1 MTIWEAI
8 ILPIAAFCQQIY
20 RLRSALFSHTY
31 PSRGREY
38 FPVLLG
44 RPARE
49 RVVSDGVFESGSGM
63 FMGATVVCI
72 VVIASDVGNEGNG
85 HGGGS
90 IPGRPPHGD
99 KGSGKG
105 MVDSFVGASE
115 GILGCDVGTGIGM
128 GIAAGGVFGASDD
141 VGAVKDVVGKEVAVV
156 LSSLS
161 CCNKSA
167 RFEGRPGIELLD
179 DVETEGDEIWS
190 NTKGRITEP
199 VVMTRGSLSVVEKAD
214 RYASCTGSA
223 GLSGIMLGSEY
234 VTSATSFS
242 YSAWICFASLCAPHS
257 GIMGERTDRLTSR
270 GG

>member
-1 MTIWEAI
+1 MTIWETI
-8 ILPIAAFCQQIY
+8 TLPIAAFCQQIY

-31 PSRGREY
+31 PSRGREC

-63 FMGATVVCI
+63 SMGAAVVCI
-72 VVIASDVGNEGNG
+72 VDIASDVGNEGNG

-90 IPGRPPHGD
+90 IPGRPPHGG

-115 GILGCDVGTGIGM
+115 GIVGCDVGNGMGM
-128 GIAAGGVFGASDD
+128 GIAAGEVFGTSDD
-141 VGAVKDVVGKEVAVV
+141 VGVAKDVVDEEVAVV
-156 LSSLS
+156 LSFLS

-179 DVETEGDEIWS
+179 DVETDGDEI
-190 NTKGRITEP
+190 
-199 VVMTRGSLSVVEKAD
+199 
-214 RYASCTGSA
+214 
-223 GLSGIMLGSEY
+223 
-234 VTSATSFS
+234 
-242 YSAWICFASLCAPHS
+242 
-257 GIMGERTDRLTSR
+257 
-270 GG
+270 

>member
-1 MTIWEAI
+1 
-8 ILPIAAFCQQIY
+8 
-20 RLRSALFSHTY
+20 
-31 PSRGREY
+31 
-38 FPVLLG
+38 
-44 RPARE
+44 
-49 RVVSDGVFESGSGM
+49 
-63 FMGATVVCI
+63 
-72 VVIASDVGNEGNG
+72 
-85 HGGGS
+85 
-90 IPGRPPHGD
+90 
-99 KGSGKG
+99 
-105 MVDSFVGASE
+105 
-115 GILGCDVGTGIGM
+115 M
-128 GIAAGGVFGASDD
+128 GIAVGGVFGTSDD
-141 VGAVKDVVGKEVAVV
+141 VGAVKDVVGEEVAVV

-234 VTSATSFS
+234 MTSATSFS
-242 YSAWICFASLCAPHS
+242 YSAWICFASLCAPYS